1 MTRYGRIIQYEL
13 PGGWTLLV
21 GGSAVDNEQLTL
33 EIASPDDWWF
43 HAEAVPG
50 SHAVLRAKDEQE
62 PTREILRNAAA
73 VAAYHSKARHGLRV
87 RVYCTRARYV
97 RKQPGTKVGTVQVR
111 QGTVMN
117 VRPTLGVATR
127 VRMA

>member
-1 MTRYGRIIQYEL
+1 MTRARIIQYEL

-43 HAEAVPG
+43 HADAVPG
-50 SHAVLRAKDEQE
+50 SHAVLRAKDDQQ
-62 PTREILRNAAA
+62 PTRETLRNAAA
-73 VAAYHSKARHGLRV
+73 VAAYHSKGRHGLRV

-97 RKQPGTKVGTVQVR
+97 RKQPGTKLGTVQIR
-111 QGTVMN
+111 QGTVMK
-117 VRPTLGVATR
+117 VRPTIGVATR
-127 VRMA
+127 VRTA